1 VTDARR
7 QVGHQAGQY
16 FGRGVAV
23 LPYMLTLSPGSN
35 DCYAFS
41 ASSAASTNN
50 SHRQLS
56 LEKYRNF
63 QALAIC
69 ALFARGFADT
79 WMTLVLQWRI
89 LHIIEYVIELMTIK
103 GAGFKANPVRS
114 IGVKAFL

>member
-7 QVGHQAGQY
+7 QVEHQVGQY

-23 LPYMLTLSPGSN
+23 LPYMFILPPGSN
-35 DCYAFS
+35 DYYAFS
-41 ASSAASTNN
+41 ASSAASANN
-50 SHRQLS
+50 SHRKLS

-79 WMTLVLQWRI
+79 
-89 LHIIEYVIELMTIK
+89 
-103 GAGFKANPVRS
+103 
-114 IGVKAFL
+114 